1 MRSLSS
7 EKNHPTMITKQDLK
21 NAAADIPAAG
31 NFIALLQGKTGGVSL
46 ADLDTELG
54 ELVATVQAT
63 GRAGTLTYKIKIL
76 PNAKKGVRIED
87 TVDVKRPKEELGISY
102 FWVGQGGA
110 LLRNDP
116 NQTELQLRTVADD
129 DAQPLKTAAQ

>member
-1 MRSLSS
+1 MKTPNDKT
-7 EKNHPTMITKQDLK
+7 KNTES
-21 NAAADIPAAG
+21 PAPAG

-46 ADLDTELG
+46 ADLDAELA
-54 ELVATVQAT
+54 ELVNTVTAT
-63 GRAGTLTYKIKIL
+63 GRAGRLTYKIKIL
-76 PNAKKGVRIED
+76 PNARKGVRVED
-87 TVDVKRPKEELGISY
+87 TVDVKKPKEELGISY

>member
-1 MRSLSS
+1 MR
-7 EKNHPTMITKQDLK
+7 
-21 NAAADIPAAG
+21 
-31 NFIALLQGKTGGVSL
+31 GGL
-46 ADLDTELG
+46 AKC
-54 ELVATVQAT
+54 AT

-76 PNAKKGVRIED
+76 PNARKGVRVED
-87 TVDVKRPKEELGISY
+87 TVDVKKPKEELGISY

>member
-1 MRSLSS
+1 
-7 EKNHPTMITKQDLK
+7 MITKKDLK
-21 NAAADIPAAG
+21 NATEETPAAG

-46 ADLDTELG
+46 ADLDAKLA
-54 ELVATVQAT
+54 ELVNTVTAT

-76 PNAKKGVRIED
+76 PNARKGVRVD
-87 TVDVKRPKEELGISY
+87 DSVDVKKPKEELGISY

>member
-1 MRSLSS
+1 M
-7 EKNHPTMITKQDLK
+7 
-21 NAAADIPAAG
+21 
-31 NFIALLQGKTGGVSL
+31 SL

-129 DAQPLKTAAQ
+129 DAHPLKTAAQ